1 MKSGFVSIIGRP
13 NTGKSTLLNAIV
25 KEKVAIISS
34 KPQTTRN
41 LIQGIYNDEETQIV
55 FVDTP
60 GIHKP
65 VDKLGVALN
74 SQAYYSINDVDIVL
88 FVVDAS
94 VSYGKGDK
102 FIIDKLGDLK
112 KPVFLILNK
121 IDKLTDNEILLKINE
136 YKDQYEFAEVIP
148 LSALKNDNVDKLIK
162 VLRDYLPDNVK
173 YFMNGETTTIEKDFR
188 LSEIVREKIFIH
200 TEDEVPHSISC
211 KLIGYE
217 EDDKIAKVYVDIIVD
232 RDSLRKIIVGH
243 NGNMIKT
250 IGYEARIEME
260 ELLGKKVYLE
270 LYCFII
276 RHQLININYFL
287 DGVQEV
293 AYIHSNQNVIGSSKA
308 ENHMSRWAA
317 RDVFEL
323 KQFSQ
328 LPANI
333 AVCTSKVRR

>member
-13 NTGKSTLLNAIV
+13 NTGKSTLLNQII

-41 LIQGIYNDEETQIV
+41 LIQGIYNEDDTQIV

-74 SQAYYSINDVDIVL
+74 SQAYYSINDVDVVL

-102 FIIDKLGDLK
+102 FIIDKLVDLK

-121 IDKLTDNEILLKINE
+121 IDKLTDEEILLKINE
-136 YKDQYEFAEVIP
+136 YKDQYEFAEIIP
-148 LSALKNDNVDKLIK
+148 LSALKDDNVDKLIK
-162 VLRDYLPDNVK
+162 VLKDYLPDNFK
-173 YFMNGETTTIEKDFR
+173 YFMNGETTTAELDFR

-200 TEDEVPHSISC
+200 TEEEVPHSISC

-217 EDDKIAKVYVDIIVD
+217 EEDNIAKIYVDIIVD
-232 RDSLRKIIVGH
+232 RDSLRKIIVGAH
-243 NGNMIKT
+243 GSMIKT
-250 IGYEARIEME
+250 IGHEARLDME
-260 ELLGKKVYLE
+260 KLLNKKVYLE
-270 LYCFII
+270 LYCKTIKKW
-276 RHQLININYFL
+276 R
-287 DGVQEV
+287 EKEK
-293 AYIHSNQNVIGSSKA
+293 YIKDLGYLVNND
-308 ENHMSRWAA
+308 E
-317 RDVFEL
+317 
-323 KQFSQ
+323 
-328 LPANI
+328 
-333 AVCTSKVRR
+333 